1 MSESAPGL
9 DAAAPGRPAAAAHQI
24 DRLGAPLLVSW
35 QLTRDCDLA
44 CVHCCTESA
53 PGKPMAHELSRAE
66 ALDLADQ
73 IVAAGVPYAMLCGGE
88 PMVVPHFLEVA
99 ERLGAGGVQLK
110 IETNGQRFGPAEAE
124 RLARL
129 PVRSVQI
136 SLDADDP
143 AVYARQRPN
152 ADLHKVHAAC
162 RAVRAAGLPLE
173 VTFAPTRVTI
183 AELPAAIRRAR
194 ELGAFR
200 FNTGALMR
208 IGNAARNWRKLV
220 PTPEQYD
227 SFRAILDR
235 EAARSEAAGD
245 GAMEL
250 AYLPFRVED
259 ALRQAAAQ
267 PPATLLVLPDGRVKL
282 AAALPQLV
290 ADVRRDGLTR
300 AWRNYCQAWHEPAL
314 RAAVEA
320 AAADPARHA
329 EANAWQDAAAPT
341 A

>member
-1 MSESAPGL
+1 MTASATG
-9 DAAAPGRPAAAAHQI
+9 AHQI
-24 DRLGAPLLVSW
+24 DRLGAPLFVSW

-53 PGKPMAHELSRAE
+53 PGKPMANELSRAE
-66 ALDLADQ
+66 ALAFADE

-99 ERLGAGGVQLK
+99 ERLGRGGVQLK
-110 IETNGQRFGPAEAE
+110 IETNGQRFGPAEAVQ
-124 RLARL
+124 LAEL

-143 AVYARQRPN
+143 TTYARQRPG
-152 ADLHKVHAAC
+152 ASLEKVHAAC

-183 AELPAAIRRAR
+183 TELPAALRRAR
-194 ELGAFR
+194 QLGAFR

-220 PTPEQYD
+220 PTAEQYD
-227 SFRAILDR
+227 AFRAVLDR
-235 EAARSEAAGD
+235 EAESGEAG
-245 GAMEL
+245 MEL
-250 AYLPFRVED
+250 AYLPFRMED
-259 ALRQAAAQ
+259 GLRQTAAE
-267 PPATLLVLPDGRVKL
+267 PPATLLVLPDGRVK
-282 AAALPQLV
+282 ASAALPYIV
-290 ADVRRDGLTR
+290 ADVRRDGLAQ
-300 AWRNYCQAWHEPAL
+300 AWRSYCQAWHTSAL
-314 RAAVEA
+314 REAIEA
-320 AAADPARHA
+320 AIADGARHA
-329 EANAWQDAAAPT
+329 QANAWQELAEST